1 MILFVNEIISSIIQ
15 IIVFAFIPF
24 IWWLVTARKQVKFFR
39 WIGLEWGKKEK
50 NKKILLWVICT
61 IIGFWFVG
69 EVSLYAL
76 KDVTTATSNF
86 SGLGI
91 QAIPAIIIYAFLH
104 TALSEEI
111 LFRGFLLKRM
121 ENKFGF
127 RIGNI
132 IQAFLF
138 GLLHGVMFVS
148 AAGFLKAILLILF
161 TAAIAWMMGY
171 INEKKAGG
179 SILSSWIIHGVTNL
193 ISGISA
199 AFLLM

>member
-24 IWWLVTARKQVKFFR
+24 IWWLVTARKQVKFFH